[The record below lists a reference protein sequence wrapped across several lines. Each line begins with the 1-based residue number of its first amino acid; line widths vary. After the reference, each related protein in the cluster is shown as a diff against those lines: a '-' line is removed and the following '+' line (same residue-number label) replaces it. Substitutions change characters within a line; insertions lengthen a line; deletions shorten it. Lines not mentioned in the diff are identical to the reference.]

1 MSITSENSQNI
12 ANDESFA
19 NESNIRILQHNC
31 ARSTQIMHACMKFA
45 KTRANIVILQ
55 ESWMKDENIT
65 ISHSSFICIKPN
77 IQKTRVRVLI
87 FVAKNARKF
96 ICTPRSDIVNSE
108 DIQAIMIANDKIPN
122 GILLLHIYNEK
133 AQNAEKK
140 QSYTIERELAKIRLN
155 DDQKVIIAED
165 FNAHHSWWNAKIA
178 NLIRTKALVNW
189 VRMHDCDLI
198 NTLNIDT
205 YHSYF
210 ERSSSVIDLA
220 FASRSVQNYIK
231 N

>member
-1 MSITSENSQNI
+1 
-12 ANDESFA
+12 
-19 NESNIRILQHNC
+19 
-31 ARSTQIMHACMKFA
+31 
-45 KTRANIVILQ
+45 
-55 ESWMKDENIT
+55 MKDENIT

-96 ICTPRSDIVNSE
+96 ICTSRSDIVNSE

-122 GILLLHIYNEK
+122 GILLLNIYNEK

-165 FNAHHSWWNAKIA
+165 FNAHHS
-178 NLIRTKALVNW
+178 
-189 VRMHDCDLI
+189 
-198 NTLNIDT
+198 
-205 YHSYF
+205 
-210 ERSSSVIDLA
+210 
-220 FASRSVQNYIK
+220 
-231 N
+231 